1 MDVQTQMMKYS
12 CVLSKFHIYSKT
24 VSQNDVFFHL
34 IGFIINTLAYRKEG
48 YKQLL
53 HIAKSFEV
61 DVILVLDKELLYNSL
76 LREMRN
82 ENIKVV
88 WLPKSNG
95 VVERDEKQ
103 RSDEIHNSIKRY
115 FYGFNNT
122 LIPHTYD
129 VKFDDLKVT

>member
-1 MDVQTQMMKYS
+1 MAGV
-12 CVLSKFHIYSKT
+12 
-24 VSQNDVFFHL
+24 
-34 IGFIINTLAYRKEG
+34 IINTLAYKKEHKG
-48 YKQLL
+48 QLVN
-53 HIAKSFEV
+53 IAKSFDV

-76 LREMRN
+76 LNSTKKDPELSKKSV
-82 ENIKVV
+82 KVV

-103 RSDEIHNSIKRY
+103 RSDEVHNSIKRY

-129 VKFDDLKVT
+129 VKFDDLKDKIWKVWT